1 MLAQKF
7 ELVNSGLTVNSK
19 YIDEYGVILVENTQ
33 RQSTFGVEIK
43 LTDAITFAKAI
54 LAMTEEANGRLPTDA
69 EMALMD
75 ADYRGNMDIGADLP
89 F

>member
-19 YIDEYGVILVENTQ
+19 YVEEYGVILVENTQ

-54 LAMTEEANGRLPTDA
+54 LAMTEEANSRLPSDA

-75 ADYRGNMDIGADLP
+75 AEYRDNMDIGADVL

>member
-19 YIDEYGVILVENTQ
+19 YIDEYGVILDENTQ

-43 LTDAITFAKAI
+43 LSDAITFAKAI
-54 LAMTEEANGRLPTDA
+54 LAMTEEANSRLPSDE

-75 ADYRGNMDIGADLP
+75 AEYRENFSIGADVP